1 MEEYAMMKRER
12 RPEQQMSL
20 TTPALATTL
29 DAVLKPST
37 RGEYLAYGISQVG
50 SPPVMGLL
58 SLIFIAASM
67 AVPRVWFWFA
77 VYVLMAMVAPLL
89 FLIWQVRHGR
99 VTDLDIQLREQ
110 RKGSLLVTIA
120 GFGVSWLVMTIG
132 QAPML
137 FKVMAGAGFVQ
148 WLIVFLITLRWKISV
163 HTSSAAGM
171 TMLILHVFGLAAA
184 PLVISLPLI
193 AWSRVK
199 LRRHTL
205 GQTIAGA
212 LLGSGVILGI
222 ILLTPTL

>member
-1 MEEYAMMKRER
+1 MIEKER
-12 RPEQQMSL
+12 RTQQQTSL
-20 TTPALATTL
+20 ATPSLVTTL

-58 SLIFIAASM
+58 GLIFIAASM
-67 AVPRVWFWFA
+67 TVRGVWLWSG
-77 VYVLMAMVAPLL
+77 VYVIMAMVAPML
-89 FLIWQVRHGR
+89 FLIWQVRHGH
-99 VTDLDIQLREQ
+99 VTDLDVQLREQ

-120 GFGVSWLVMTIG
+120 GFGVSWLVMHIG
-132 QAPML
+132 HAPVL
-137 FKVMAGAGFVQ
+137 FKMMAGAGFVQ
-148 WLIVFLITLRWKISV
+148 WLIVFLITLRWKISA
-163 HTSSAAGM
+163 HTSSAAGV

-184 PLVISLPLI
+184 PLVISIPLI

-212 LLGSGVILGI
+212 LLGGGVIAGV
-222 ILLTPTL
+222 ILLTPAL

>member
-1 MEEYAMMKRER
+1 MIEKECCLQQ
-12 RPEQQMSL
+12 RPSL
-20 TTPALATTL
+20 VDTL

-58 SLIFIAASM
+58 GLIFIAASM
-67 AVPRVWFWFA
+67 AVPGVWLWSG
-77 VYVLMAMVAPLL
+77 VYVVMAMVAPLL
-89 FLIWQVRHGR
+89 FLIWQVRHGH

-120 GFGVSWLVMTIG
+120 GFGVSWLVMHVG
-132 QAPML
+132 HAPPL
-137 FKVMAGAGFVQ
+137 FKAMAGAGFVQ
-148 WLIVFLITLRWKISV
+148 WLIVFAVTLRWKISA
-163 HTSSAAGM
+163 HTTSAAGV
-171 TMLILHVFGLAAA
+171 TMIILRVFGLSAV
-184 PLVISLPLI
+184 PLVISIPLI

-212 LLGSGVILGI
+212 LLGCGVIVGA
-222 ILLTPTL
+222 ILLTPAL

>member
-1 MEEYAMMKRER
+1 MIEQER
-12 RPEQQMSL
+12 RSSRPASL
-20 TTPALATTL
+20 TTKL

-50 SPPVMGLL
+50 SPPVMGLAG
-58 SLIFIAASM
+58 LIVVAASVAM
-67 AVPRVWFWFA
+67 PGVWLWSG
-77 VYVLMAMVAPLL
+77 VYVLMAMVAPMM

-99 VTDLDIQLREQ
+99 VTDLDVQLREQ

-120 GFGVSWLVMTIG
+120 GFGVSWLVMHIG
-132 QAPML
+132 HAPPL
-137 FKVMAGAGFVQ
+137 LKAMAGAGFVQ
-148 WLIVFLITLRWKISV
+148 WLIVFAITLRWKISA
-163 HTSSAAGM
+163 HTSSAAGV

-184 PLVISLPLI
+184 PLVISIPLI

-212 LLGSGVILGI
+212 LLGCVVIIGA
-222 ILLTPTL
+222 ILLTPAL

>member
-1 MEEYAMMKRER
+1 MEEYAMIKTER
-12 RPEQQMSL
+12 RAQQPSS
-20 TTPALATTL
+20 LATTL

-37 RGEYLAYGISQVG
+37 RGEYLAYGISQLG

-58 SLIFIAASM
+58 GLIFIAASM
-67 AVPRVWFWFA
+67 AVPGVWLWSA
-77 VYVLMAMVAPLL
+77 VYVMMAMVAPLL

-99 VTDLDIQLREQ
+99 ITDLDVQLREQ

-120 GFGVSWLVMTIG
+120 GFGVSWLVMHIG
-132 QAPML
+132 HAPVL
-137 FKVMAGAGFVQ
+137 FKAMAGAGFVQ
-148 WLIVFLITLRWKISV
+148 WLVVFLITLRWKIRV
-163 HTSSAAGM
+163 HTTSAAGV

-184 PLVISLPLI
+184 PLVISIPLI

-212 LLGSGVILGI
+212 LLGFTVIVGV
-222 ILLTPTL
+222 ILLTPAL